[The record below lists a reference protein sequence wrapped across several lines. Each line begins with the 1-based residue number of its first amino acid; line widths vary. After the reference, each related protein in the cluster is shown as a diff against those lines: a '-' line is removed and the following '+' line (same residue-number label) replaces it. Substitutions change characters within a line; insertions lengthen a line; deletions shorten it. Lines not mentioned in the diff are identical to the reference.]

1 MSTQTPASLEAAL
14 IARLRANQLHIPSYP
29 AVATKLQ
36 ELVNKGRRTDE
47 LAAVAANDPPLVAAL
62 LANASSAAH
71 GAATAP
77 TSLSAAI
84 QRLGMQELVRLALA
98 ASLGSVATAPGPLAG
113 LRRDTWRCALLSAR
127 LCHDLA
133 ARRGVDAEEAY
144 LAGVLHDFGAI
155 AVVAGLEESAK
166 QAPLPTLPEITWRAI
181 VSRLHV
187 PFGAAIAMRWKL
199 PPSIAAVIA
208 SYGQPAEMPKSALV
222 QLVQLVDRVIEKL
235 DRAPTTGIAAL
246 LELKELSTDERY
258 AIGAALPDVVAQMA
272 AYTSST
278 PTAAAAPSKV
288 EAAKREEEAW
298 PVSFGVTQSGSLEVM
313 QARTISPSTFELV
326 AKQPLT
332 PNWLADMTLECEPA
346 AIKMLVNVKSCVP
359 AGDGTYLVVM
369 QPFALAGPVK
379 QQWTALLEQARL
391 VLEEVA

>member
-1 MSTQTPASLEAAL
+1 
-14 IARLRANQLHIPSYP
+14 
-29 AVATKLQ
+29 
-36 ELVNKGRRTDE
+36 
-47 LAAVAANDPPLVAAL
+47 
-62 LANASSAAH
+62 
-71 GAATAP
+71 
-77 TSLSAAI
+77 
-84 QRLGMQELVRLALA
+84 VRLALA

-144 LAGVLHDFGAI
+144 LAGLLHDFGAI

>member
-1 MSTQTPASLEAAL
+1 MSMETPASLEAAL
-14 IARLRANQLHIPSYP
+14 VARLRANQLHIPSYP

-36 ELVNKGRRTDE
+36 ELVSKGRRTDE
-47 LAAVAANDPPLVAAL
+47 LASVAANDPPLVAAL
-62 LANASSAAH
+62 LANASSVAH
-71 GAATAP
+71 GGAAAP
-77 TSLSAAI
+77 ASLSAAI
-84 QRLGMQELVRLALA
+84 QRVGMQELVRLALA

-133 ARRGVDAEEAY
+133 VRRGIDAEEAY
-144 LAGVLHDFGAI
+144 LGGLLHDFGAI

-166 QAPLPTLPEITWRAI
+166 QAPLPMLPEITWRAI

-199 PPSIAAVIA
+199 PPSIATVIA
-208 SYGQPAEMPKSALV
+208 SYGQPPEMPKSPLV

-235 DRAPTTGIAAL
+235 DRAPSTGIAAL
-246 LELKELSTDERY
+246 LELRELSTDERY

-298 PVSFGVTQSGSLEVM
+298 PVAFGVTQSGSPETM
-313 QARTISPSTFELV
+313 QARTISPSSFELV

-332 PNWLADMTLECEPA
+332 PNWLSDITMQCEPE
-346 AIKMLVNVKSCVP
+346 AIKMLVNVKSCEP
-359 AGDGTYLVVM
+359 AGDGSYLVVM

-379 QQWTALLEQARL
+379 QQWTALLEQARV